1 LRDWRNSTIVTIA
14 EGDTPLQRI
23 SALMEKEGCTL
34 RSVSSR
40 EEGLALTREL
50 HPDLVI
56 DLLLDP
62 EGLPC
67 EDSLAL
73 CREIRND
80 EALRLTYMLLAGSGH
95 PLEARKAALDAEADE
110 YLDLNSAP
118 EDLLADIHS
127 VVTGARL
134 IRDMQVERHRDAI
147 RLLATTLGHQIGNP
161 LTGLMGHLKLA
172 SIYLKRGDYQR
183 IEHHLEEIDDSV
195 RRIGDVSRRLI
206 GMSEPKTTQYLG
218 NREMLDLGD
227 NCDVVGCEGTGSD

>member
-1 LRDWRNSTIVTIA
+1 LRDWRNSTIVTIGSA
-14 EGDTPLQRI
+14 GTALETI
-23 SALMEKEGCTL
+23 SALMEQEGCTL
-34 RSVSSR
+34 RPVSSR
-40 EEGLALTREL
+40 EEGLALTRNL

-56 DLLLDP
+56 DILLDP
-62 EGLPC
+62 AGLPC

-95 PLEARKAALDAEADE
+95 PLVARKAALDAGADE

-118 EDLLADIHS
+118 EDVLAEIHS

-134 IRDMQVERHRDAI
+134 IRDMEVERHRDAI

-172 SIYLKRGDYQR
+172 SIYLKRGDYER

-206 GMSEPKTTQYLG
+206 GMSEPKMTQYLG
-218 NREMLDLGD
+218 DREMLDLGGTS
-227 NCDVVGCEGTGSD
+227 DVAGYEGTGSD